1 MPMPAAESS
10 SVVLVW
16 ACDRIARSTRHF
28 LEILD
33 ELNRLNIE
41 FVSFREQIDTGGPLG
56 RAIVIIIGAIA
67 ELERN
72 LIIETST
79 GRHAAGEARRPAHR
93 PAAHRPRSRS
103 YLLRSSPRPEPA
115 ADRPLSPHLDG
126 YGPPRPRQPV
136 FSPTGASRM
145 IENYADLIPLWMLLS
160 AAFGFLAGDAFGDS
174 TRHRKCLEQANDDL
188 RDELEKARAN
198 EGPLRLQL
206 KQQRG
211 VINDIHKHI
220 LAVTKALQKRPS

>member
-1 MPMPAAESS
+1 
-10 SVVLVW
+10 
-16 ACDRIARSTRHF
+16 
-28 LEILD
+28 
-33 ELNRLNIE
+33 
-41 FVSFREQIDTGGPLG
+41 
-56 RAIVIIIGAIA
+56 
-67 ELERN
+67 
-72 LIIETST
+72 
-79 GRHAAGEARRPAHR
+79 
-93 PAAHRPRSRS
+93 
-103 YLLRSSPRPEPA
+103 
-115 ADRPLSPHLDG
+115 
-126 YGPPRPRQPV
+126 
-136 FSPTGASRM
+136 M